1 MGEALLA
8 VEALRAGYV
17 AGQPV
22 VDDVS
27 VAVGQAELVAV
38 FGPNGAGKSTLAKAV
53 AGTVGRF
60 AGRVRFAGAD
70 ITGWPP
76 WRIAQAGLAY
86 VPQRDNVFAALTV
99 RENLDLGMAA
109 RAGRG
114 GAGVDMVLAL
124 FPGLASSL
132 HRRAGV
138 LSGGTRQMVA
148 IGRALRAAPL
158 LLLLDEPTAGLSP
171 LVAGEVMAALG
182 TLKRKLSILL
192 VEQNVSAA
200 LTVAD
205 RAVLLVDG
213 RVRRDTGAA
222 ALRSDPAL
230 AQAFLGAEPA

>member
-1 MGEALLA
+1 MDEALLA
-8 VEALRAGYV
+8 IDRLRAGYV

-27 VAVGQAELVAV
+27 IAVGRAELVAL

-60 AGRVRFAGAD
+60 AGRVCFAGAD
-70 ITGWPP
+70 ITDWPP
-76 WRIAQAGLAY
+76 WRIARAGLAY
-86 VPQRDNVFAALTV
+86 VPQRGNVFAELTV
-99 RENLDLGMAA
+99 RENLDLGVAA
-109 RAGRG
+109 RGTRS
-114 GAGVDMVLAL
+114 GAGLDSVLSL
-124 FPGLASSL
+124 FPALAASL
-132 HRRAGV
+132 HRNAGV

-182 TLKRKLSILL
+182 TLKETMSIVL

-213 RVRRDTGAA
+213 RVRRDTAA
-222 ALRSDPAL
+222 AGLRADPAL
-230 AQAFLGAEPA
+230 AQAFLGAALA